1 MRLTILSCMVLLC
14 QAPVLHGQPAP
25 AVTNGTVRQMSL
37 HDCIRMAVERNLTI
51 MVGDNVQMGDTADL
65 DVRTGGKLG
74 LEQTRSELDST
85 YGYYDPV
92 LQLTGGALYEA
103 QGQYG
108 NPAGGGG
115 NVAGKTAISKEWNA
129 VYGLELDG
137 ILPTGTR
144 YEFTAGMNRLWD
156 LKVNDTF
163 IPSFAY
169 QYDSSAR
176 ITVTQPLLRNFWIDE
191 GRLNIRL
198 AKVFVRQ
205 SEQRFRLTVMYVV
218 NQVAE
223 LYFDLVAARDEVK
236 VQQNALELANQLVAE
251 NQNKVN
257 AGAIARLDVRQSE
270 AQAATAKAD
279 LSDAVF
285 AAQQAENLLK
295 AVITHDFNTIQPV
308 TIEPTEK
315 LIAVYQALSFA
326 ESFRNGLEQRPDYVL
341 AKQELENRQIALVF
355 FKNQLY
361 PALDLEGTY
370 GRNGIGNTTSDSLDA
385 IADHRFPTYGGFIVL
400 TVPLARKAERA
411 NYRTAK
417 TAEQDAILRLKRK
430 EDAVLQ
436 EIDIA
441 VKEVASRYQTIE
453 STRQAR
459 IFAEEALDAELAK
472 LEGGKTTSF
481 NVLQFQRDLTA
492 ARSAEVKALADYN
505 KALHQFYFRE
515 GSTLERNKI
524 NLELR

>member
-1 MRLTILSCMVLLC
+1 MVLLC
-14 QAPVLHGQPAP
+14 QAPVLHAQPAP
-25 AVTNGTVRQMSL
+25 AATNGTVRPMSL

-51 MVGDNVQMGDTADL
+51 LIGDNIGLGDTADL
-65 DVRTGGKLG
+65 DERTFGKLG
-74 LEQTRSELDST
+74 LQERRLELEGS

-92 LQLTGGALYEA
+92 LSLTGGAEYEA
-103 QGQYG
+103 QGDYG
-108 NPAGGGG
+108 IAGGG
-115 NVAGKTAISKEWNA
+115 NIASKTATSKNWNA
-129 VYGLELDG
+129 VYGLELGG

-144 YEFTAGMNRLWD
+144 YEFLAGMNRLWD
-156 LKVNDTF
+156 PEEDNPL

-176 ITVTQPLLRNFWIDE
+176 VTITQPLLKDFWIDS

-198 AKVFVRQ
+198 AKVFVRR
-205 SEQRFRLTVMYVV
+205 SELGMKLTVMHVV
-218 NQVAE
+218 NQVAG
-223 LYFDLVAARDEVK
+223 LYFDLLAARDEVK
-236 VQQNALELANQLVAE
+236 VQENALELANQLVTE
-251 NQNKVN
+251 NKNKAAV
-257 AGAIARLDVRQSE
+257 GAIARLDARQSE

-295 AVITHDFNTIQPV
+295 AVITHDFGKIQPV

-315 LIAVYQALSFA
+315 LIAVYQALSYA
-326 ESFRNGLEQRPDYVL
+326 ESFRNGLEQRPDYL
-341 AKQELENRQIALVF
+341 MAKQDLEARQISLVF

-361 PALDLEGTY
+361 PALDLQGTY
-370 GRNGIGNTTSDSLDA
+370 GRNGIGNTTSDSLDS
-385 IADHRFPTYGGFIVL
+385 IADNRFPTYGGFVVL
-400 TVPLARKAERA
+400 TVPLVRKAERA
-411 NYRTAK
+411 NYKEAIVN
-417 TAEQDAILRLKRK
+417 EQAAILTLKRK
-430 EDAVLQ
+430 EDSVLQ

-441 VKEVASRYQTIE
+441 VKEVISRYQTIE

-459 IFAEEALDAELAK
+459 IFAEEALAAELQK

-492 ARSAEVKALADYN
+492 ARSAEVIALANYN

>member
-1 MRLTILSCMVLLC
+1 MVLLC
-14 QAPVLHGQPAP
+14 QVPALHAQPP
-25 AVTNGTVRQMSL
+25 AAATNGTVREMSL
-37 HDCIRMAVERNLTI
+37 RDCIRMAVERNLTI
-51 MVGDNVQMGDTADL
+51 LIGDNISLGDTADL
-65 DVRTGGKLG
+65 DERTGGKLG
-74 LEQTRSELDST
+74 LQERHSELDSL

-92 LQLTGGALYEA
+92 LSLTGGALYES
-103 QGQYG
+103 QGRYG
-108 NPAGGGG
+108 NGLGGGG
-115 NVAGKTAISKEWNA
+115 NVASKTADSKEWNA
-129 VYGLELDG
+129 TYGLELDG

-156 LKVNDTF
+156 LKENDPF
-163 IPSFAY
+163 VPSFAY

-176 ITVTQPLLRNFWIDE
+176 ITVTQPLLKDFWIDR

-198 AKVFVRQ
+198 AKTAVRR
-205 SEQRFRLTVMYVV
+205 SELGFKLTVMHVV
-218 NQVAE
+218 NQVAG
-223 LYFDLVAARDEVK
+223 LYFDLLAARDEVK
-236 VQQNALELANQLVAE
+236 VQQNALDLANQLVTE
-251 NQNKVN
+251 NKNKVD
-257 AGAIARLDVRQSE
+257 AGAIARLDARQSE

-295 AVITHDFNTIQPV
+295 AVITHDFGTIQPI

-315 LIAVYQALSFA
+315 LIAVYQSLSIA
-326 ESFRNGLEQRPDYVL
+326 DSFRTGLEQRPDYL
-341 AKQELENRQIALVF
+341 MAKQDLEARQIALVF

-361 PALDLEGTY
+361 PALDLQGTY
-370 GRNGIGNTTSDSLDA
+370 GRNGIGNTTSDSLDS
-385 IADHRFPTYGGFIVL
+385 IADHRFPTYGGFVVL
-400 TVPLARKAERA
+400 TVPLARKTDRA
-411 NYRTAK
+411 NYQGAKINEQTA
-417 TAEQDAILRLKRK
+417 IWSLKRK
-430 EDAVLQ
+430 EDSVLQ

-441 VKEVASRYQTIE
+441 VKEVARRYETIE

-459 IFAEEALDAELAK
+459 IFAEEALQAEQQK
-472 LEGGKTTSF
+472 LEGGKSTSF

-492 ARSAEVKALADYN
+492 ARSAEVKALSDYN

>member
-1 MRLTILSCMVLLC
+1 
-14 QAPVLHGQPAP
+14 
-25 AVTNGTVRQMSL
+25 
-37 HDCIRMAVERNLTI
+37 
-51 MVGDNVQMGDTADL
+51 
-65 DVRTGGKLG
+65 
-74 LEQTRSELDST
+74 
-85 YGYYDPV
+85 
-92 LQLTGGALYEA
+92 
-103 QGQYG
+103 
-108 NPAGGGG
+108 
-115 NVAGKTAISKEWNA
+115 
-129 VYGLELDG
+129 
-137 ILPTGTR
+137 
-144 YEFTAGMNRLWD
+144 
-156 LKVNDTF
+156 
-163 IPSFAY
+163 
-169 QYDSSAR
+169 
-176 ITVTQPLLRNFWIDE
+176 
-191 GRLNIRL
+191 
-198 AKVFVRQ
+198 
-205 SEQRFRLTVMYVV
+205 MYVV